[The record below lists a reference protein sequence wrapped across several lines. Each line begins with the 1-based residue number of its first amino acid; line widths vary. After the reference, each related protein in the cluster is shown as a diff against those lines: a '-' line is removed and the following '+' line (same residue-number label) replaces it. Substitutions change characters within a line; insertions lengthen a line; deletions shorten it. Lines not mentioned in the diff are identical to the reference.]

1 ATRTDTSIRVGVGCV
16 ASSKT
21 RPRRPGGA
29 GPGGDRPPATGQDG
43 DREERGEPG
52 CGPAGEGGREAG
64 EPLARGG
71 GRMRGCHGWLRPGR
85 SAGVETIV
93 VPVGPA
99 TVYSRLVRR
108 GRLLWN
114 SGPS

>member
-1 ATRTDTSIRVGVGCV
+1 MPWRRVAGAECPGLADGGKTGASKVPTPATRTDTSIRVGVGCV

-71 GRMRGCHGWLRPGR
+71 GR
-85 SAGVETIV
+85 
-93 VPVGPA
+93 
-99 TVYSRLVRR
+99 
-108 GRLLWN
+108 
-114 SGPS
+114 